1 MKLVVGLGNP
11 GNKYAMTRH
20 NVGFMVAEQLAG
32 ENGIAL
38 KKKNHQ
44 GLCGVGTIDTNEVAI
59 LLPQTYMNRSG
70 ISVKSAVQSLGTQ
83 PWDLIVIH
91 DEVDLPFGRVRV
103 KSGGGNGGHNGLRS
117 IRELLGTPDFI
128 RIRVGVGRP
137 EGQKDV
143 SSHVL
148 SVFSAAEKKELEN
161 VLKGSAMAVGAVL
174 RDGVQQAMN
183 EYNSRSFVD
192 I

>member
-20 NVGFMVAEQLAG
+20 NVGFMVAEQVAR
-32 ENGIAL
+32 ENGISL
-38 KKKNHQ
+38 KKKKHQ
-44 GLCGVGTIDTNEVAI
+44 GLFGVGRIEGTEAAI

-70 ISVKSAVQSLGTQ
+70 ISVKSAIQSLGV
-83 PWDLIVIH
+83 PPGDLIVIH

-103 KSGGGNGGHNGLRS
+103 KSGGGHGGHNGLRS
-117 IRELLGTPDFI
+117 IKDLLGTTEFI

-137 EGQKDV
+137 EGEKDV
-143 SSHVL
+143 SAHVL
-148 SVFSAAEKKELEN
+148 SVFPAAEKKALNN
-161 VLKGSAMAVGAVL
+161 VLKGSAMAVAAIFRG
-174 RDGVQQAMN
+174 GVQQAMN
-183 EYNSRSFVD
+183 EYNNRSLVD